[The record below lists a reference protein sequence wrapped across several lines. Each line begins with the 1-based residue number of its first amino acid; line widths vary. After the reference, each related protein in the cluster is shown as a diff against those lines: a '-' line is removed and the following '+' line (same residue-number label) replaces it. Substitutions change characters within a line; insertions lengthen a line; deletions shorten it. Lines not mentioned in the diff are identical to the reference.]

1 MPSLCKSLLVA
12 SLLAVSTG
20 CASGQGQAACP
31 AAATPNDGLDKLEQD
46 QLAAKLIEVT
56 MGKDLAEQIM
66 TAMSASLSKLP
77 GLPPGFMERFKAN
90 ADVNDLQKLIIPIY
104 TKLYDRETM
113 IAAIRFYE
121 SETGKALVSKMPE
134 ATRLGMEAGQQWGK
148 QIAEKTIS
156 EMKSGAPAP
165 AKK

>member
-1 MPSLCKSLLVA
+1 MPSLFKSLFLISV
-12 SLLAVSTG
+12 LAVSTG
-20 CASGQGQAACP
+20 CASGQGQANCP
-31 AAATPNDGLDKLEQD
+31 AAAAPADGLDKLEQD

-90 ADVNDLQKLIIPIY
+90 ADVNELQKLIVPIY

-121 SETGKALVSKMPE
+121 SEPGKALVSKMPE

-156 EMKSGAPAP
+156 EMKAGGAP